1 MSIRATSRLWR
12 RPWAQTIRQRAL
24 RSPPRTLAQDPYA
37 FFTKRPRLPAQGCDR
52 TIARLRDAPASRT
65 ACPRRRHELNRQRE
79 HTVESLWTPALISS
93 TAPEGRTW
101 TGSMRP
107 LASGLQYGCRM
118 RRLDCSI
125 LHHVLPANRDKT
137 KSRRADSNRLPLLIT
152 SDRSGVAGVCR
163 GLQIRISKRHSLLWV
178 AACCTAF
185 RSQ

>member
-65 ACPRRRHELNRQRE
+65 ACPRRGHELNRQRE

-93 TAPEGRTW
+93 TAPEGKTW

-118 RRLDCSI
+118 RRLDCSV
-125 LHHVLPANRDKT
+125 LHNVLPANRDKT

-152 SDRSGVAGVCR
+152 SLLAYTLACTGASGFGLVYAGF
-163 GLQIRISKRHSLLWV
+163 GGSG
-178 AACCTAF
+178 A
-185 RSQ
+185 